1 VKRFLKYLGLVIAI
15 AAGLFYVVA
24 NHSIADEYQI
34 VCKGQYFLKGK
45 VIDEGKVFFKFQKFR
60 WWVHL
65 WSDSDGQGFVENKGG
80 YIHHLSDLEIL
91 DGWGDIVFDKYGGMK
106 KGRYSAMSKTMR
118 YVYGNQ
124 LFEGQCAEQT
134 REED

>member
-1 VKRFLKYLGLVIAI
+1 MIIFKLKSVKLSFKL
-15 AAGLFYVVA
+15 
-24 NHSIADEYQI
+24 
-34 VCKGQYFLKGK
+34 
-45 VIDEGKVFFKFQKFR
+45 FFKFQKFR